1 MLYYDKTIKLKEVR
15 VATTHISNYKNARG
29 PIEAKYSSE
38 AIKDLISLE
47 FEQMENFEELT
58 RRAAAMEDED
68 YDYVEDMVE
77 REDEGEEGIDAVTI
91 HDVQDMI

>member
-1 MLYYDKTIKLKEVR
+1 MLLKSNSEV
-15 VATTHISNYKNARG
+15 VSNYKNARG

-58 RRAAAMEDED
+58 RRAAAMED

>member
-1 MLYYDKTIKLKEVR
+1 MLLKSNSEV
-15 VATTHISNYKNARG
+15 VSNYKNARG

-68 YDYVEDMVE
+68 DYDYVEDMVE

-91 HDVQDMI
+91 HDVQEPFSPHN